1 MTTSGSLQGRCACMC
16 ELEGL
21 GVRGHVLLYVEDSNE
36 NLCDCNMDCNDATV
50 REVTFRLDRGNI
62 P

>member
-1 MTTSGSLQGRCACMC
+1 MC